1 MLSYVD
7 SYLTKSD
14 ATPINSL
21 KSFKILYVSLSISLF
36 FIMLSGKNVAL
47 PNLFT
52 FKKLIAYLAQ
62 NSSSHTI
69 KLEDD
74 ESAVDIAVVYS
85 LSVSIKAPI
94 TL

>member
-52 FKKLIAYLAQ
+52 FKKLIASLAQ

-69 KLEDD
+69 KFEDD

-85 LSVSIKAPI
+85 LSVSTKAPI
-94 TL
+94 TP